1 MDEYFHIDIQWLNT
15 KERIFSARQLASVTD
30 KPAHFGA
37 GTIVARPLAAQ
48 RPVRLAKT
56 GTGRQGALA
65 ALVAHGV
72 AAISNL
78 P

>member
-37 GTIVARPLAAQ
+37 GTIVADHWQ
-48 RPVRLAKT
+48 RNDL
-56 GTGRQGALA
+56 
-65 ALVAHGV
+65 
-72 AAISNL
+72 
-78 P
+78 